1 MQINYIKDGKEQDM
15 AVNEYRNVEMID
27 DYSMRVNVA
36 NFNEVDED
44 TGDNFFLQTLYFA
57 ENIKQTGTNDYI
69 ANNGNVII
77 QTRFNDEDE
86 IDKIWFNLLKDGEVI
101 NLVVDKDIPYEV
113 VIDVENKKLLQ
124 MIIEIRND
132 DYTVKMQIDFDLF
145 S

>member
-1 MQINYIKDGKEQDM
+1 M

-57 ENIKQTGTNDYI
+57 ENIKQTDMNDYI

-101 NLVVDKDIPYEV
+101 NLVVDKDTPYEV

-124 MIIEIRND
+124 MIVEIRND
-132 DYTVKMQIDFDLF
+132 DYAVKMQIDFDLF

>member
-1 MQINYIKDGKEQDM
+1 M

-27 DYSMRVNVA
+27 DYSMRVNVD
-36 NFNEVDED
+36 NFNDVDED

-57 ENIKQTGTNDYI
+57 ENIKQTDMNDYI

-132 DYTVKMQIDFDLF
+132 DYKVKMQIDFD
-145 S
+145 

>member
-1 MQINYIKDGKEQDM
+1 M

-57 ENIKQTGTNDYI
+57 ENIKQTDTNDYI

-101 NLVVDKDIPYEV
+101 NLVVDKDTPYIV
-113 VIDVENKKLLQ
+113 VIDIENKKLLQ
-124 MIIEIRND
+124 LTVEMDND
-132 DYTVKMQIDFDLF
+132 DYRVKMQIDFDIF

>member
-1 MQINYIKDGKEQDM
+1 MS
-15 AVNEYRNVEMID
+15 VNEYRNVEMID
-27 DYSMRVNVA
+27 DYNMRVNVA

-101 NLVVDKDIPYEV
+101 NLVVDKDTPYEV

-132 DYTVKMQIDFDLF
+132 NYTVKMQIDFDLF

>member
-1 MQINYIKDGKEQDM
+1 MS
-15 AVNEYRNVEMID
+15 VNEYRNVEMID
-27 DYSMRVNVA
+27 DYNMRVNVA

-57 ENIKQTGTNDYI
+57 ENIKQTDMNDYI

-113 VIDVENKKLLQ
+113 IIDVENKKLLQ

-132 DYTVKMQIDFDLF
+132 NYTVKMQIDFDLF

>member
-1 MQINYIKDGKEQDM
+1 MT
-15 AVNEYRNVEMID
+15 VNEYRNVEMID

-101 NLVVDKDIPYEV
+101 NLIVDKDTPYEV

-124 MIIEIRND
+124 MLIEVNNND
-132 DYTVKMQIDFDLF
+132 YKVRMQIDFD
-145 S
+145 

>member
-1 MQINYIKDGKEQDM
+1 M

-57 ENIKQTGTNDYI
+57 KNVKQTDTNDYI

-101 NLVVDKDIPYEV
+101 NLVVDKDTPYEV

-124 MIIEIRND
+124 MIIEIDND
-132 DYTVKMQIDFDLF
+132 DYKVKMQIDFDLF

>member
-1 MQINYIKDGKEQDM
+1 M

-57 ENIKQTGTNDYI
+57 ENIKQTDMNDYI

-86 IDKIWFNLLKDGEVI
+86 IAKIWFNLLKDGEVI
-101 NLVVDKDIPYEV
+101 NLVVDKDTPYEV

-124 MIIEIRND
+124 MIIEVNND
-132 DYTVKMQIDFDLF
+132 DYKVRMQIDFD
-145 S
+145 

>member
-1 MQINYIKDGKEQDM
+1 M

-27 DYSMRVNVA
+27 DYSMKVNVA

-57 ENIKQTGTNDYI
+57 ENIKQTDMNDYI

-101 NLVVDKDIPYEV
+101 NLIVDKDTPYEV

-124 MIIEIRND
+124 MIIEIRNN
-132 DYTVKMQIDFDLF
+132 DYAVKMQIDFDLF

>member
-1 MQINYIKDGKEQDM
+1 M

-36 NFNEVDED
+36 NFNEADED

-57 ENIKQTGTNDYI
+57 ENIKQTDMNDYI

-101 NLVVDKDIPYEV
+101 NLVVDKDTPYEV

-124 MIIEIRND
+124 MTIEIRND
-132 DYTVKMQIDFDLF
+132 DYAVKMQIDFDLF

>member
-1 MQINYIKDGKEQDM
+1 M

-57 ENIKQTGTNDYI
+57 ENIKQTDMNDYI

-113 VIDVENKKLLQ
+113 IIDVENKKLLQ

-132 DYTVKMQIDFDLF
+132 DYTVKMQIDFD
-145 S
+145 

>member
-1 MQINYIKDGKEQDM
+1 M

-57 ENIKQTGTNDYI
+57 ENIKQTDMNDYI

-124 MIIEIRND
+124 MMVEVNND
-132 DYTVKMQIDFDLF
+132 NYKVRMQIDFD
-145 S
+145 

>member
-1 MQINYIKDGKEQDM
+1 M

-57 ENIKQTGTNDYI
+57 ENIKQTDMNDYI

-113 VIDVENKKLLQ
+113 IIDVENKKLLQ

-132 DYTVKMQIDFDLF
+132 NYTVKMQIDFDLF

>member
-1 MQINYIKDGKEQDM
+1 M

-101 NLVVDKDIPYEV
+101 NLVVDKDTPYEV

-132 DYTVKMQIDFDLF
+132 DYAVKMQIDFDLF

>member
-1 MQINYIKDGKEQDM
+1 M

-27 DYSMRVNVA
+27 DYSMRVNVV

-57 ENIKQTGTNDYI
+57 ENIKQTDMNDYI

-77 QTRFNDEDE
+77 QTRFNDEDK

-101 NLVVDKDIPYEV
+101 NLVVDKDTPYEV

-124 MIIEIRND
+124 MIVEIRND
-132 DYTVKMQIDFDLF
+132 DYAVKMQIDFDLF

>member
-1 MQINYIKDGKEQDM
+1 M
-15 AVNEYRNVEMID
+15 AINEYRNVEMID

-57 ENIKQTGTNDYI
+57 ENVKQTDTNDYI

-101 NLVVDKDIPYEV
+101 NLVVDKDAPYEV

-124 MIIEIRND
+124 MIIEIDND
-132 DYTVKMQIDFDLF
+132 DYAVKMQIDFDLF

>member
-1 MQINYIKDGKEQDM
+1 M

-132 DYTVKMQIDFDLF
+132 DYKVRMQIDF

>member
-1 MQINYIKDGKEQDM
+1 M

-27 DYSMRVNVA
+27 DYSMRVNVS

-57 ENIKQTGTNDYI
+57 ENIKQTDTNDYI

-101 NLVVDKDIPYEV
+101 NLVVDKDTPYEV

-124 MIIEIRND
+124 MIVEIRND
-132 DYTVKMQIDFDLF
+132 DYAVKMQIDFDLF

>member
-1 MQINYIKDGKEQDM
+1 M

-101 NLVVDKDIPYEV
+101 NLVVDKDTPYEV

-124 MIIEIRND
+124 MIIEISND
-132 DYTVKMQIDFDLF
+132 DYKVRMQIDFD
-145 S
+145 

>member
-1 MQINYIKDGKEQDM
+1 M
-15 AVNEYRNVEMID
+15 AVNEYRNVEIID
-27 DYSMRVNVA
+27 DYSMRVNVTD
-36 NFNEVDED
+36 FNEVDED

-101 NLVVDKDIPYEV
+101 NLIVDKDTPYEV

-124 MIIEIRND
+124 MIIEISND
-132 DYTVKMQIDFDLF
+132 DYKVRMQIDFD
-145 S
+145 

>member
-1 MQINYIKDGKEQDM
+1 M

-57 ENIKQTGTNDYI
+57 ENIKQTDMNDYL

-101 NLVVDKDIPYEV
+101 NLVVDKDTPYEV

-132 DYTVKMQIDFDLF
+132 DYAVKMQIDFDLF

>member
-1 MQINYIKDGKEQDM
+1 M

-36 NFNEVDED
+36 NFNEVDEG

-57 ENIKQTGTNDYI
+57 ENIKQTDMNDYI

-101 NLVVDKDIPYEV
+101 NLVVDKDTPYTV

-124 MIIEIRND
+124 MIIEIDND
-132 DYTVKMQIDFDLF
+132 DYAVKMQIDFDLF

>member
-1 MQINYIKDGKEQDM
+1 M

-27 DYSMRVNVA
+27 DYSMRVNVD
-36 NFNEVDED
+36 NFNDVDED

-57 ENIKQTGTNDYI
+57 ENIKQTDMNDYI

-101 NLVVDKDIPYEV
+101 NLIVDKDTPYEV

-132 DYTVKMQIDFDLF
+132 DYRVRMQIDFD
-145 S
+145 

>member
-1 MQINYIKDGKEQDM
+1 M
-15 AVNEYRNVEMID
+15 AVNEYRNVEMIN

-101 NLVVDKDIPYEV
+101 NLVVDKDTPYEV

-124 MIIEIRND
+124 MLVEVNND
-132 DYTVKMQIDFDLF
+132 NYKVRMQIDFD
-145 S
+145 

>member
-1 MQINYIKDGKEQDM
+1 M

-101 NLVVDKDIPYEV
+101 NLVVDKDTPYEV

-124 MIIEIRND
+124 ILVEVNNND
-132 DYTVKMQIDFDLF
+132 YKVRMQIDFD
-145 S
+145 

>member
-1 MQINYIKDGKEQDM
+1 M

-57 ENIKQTGTNDYI
+57 ENIKQTDMNDYI

-86 IDKIWFNLLKDGEVI
+86 IDKIWFNLLKDEEVI
-101 NLVVDKDIPYEV
+101 NLVVDKDTPYEV

-124 MIIEIRND
+124 MMVEIRND
-132 DYTVKMQIDFDLF
+132 DYAVKMQIDFDLF

>member
-1 MQINYIKDGKEQDM
+1 MS
-15 AVNEYRNVEMID
+15 VNEYRNVEMID
-27 DYSMRVNVA
+27 DYNMRVNVA

-101 NLVVDKDIPYEV
+101 NLVVDKDTPYEV

-132 DYTVKMQIDFDLF
+132 DYKVKMQIDFD
-145 S
+145 

>member
-1 MQINYIKDGKEQDM
+1 M

-69 ANNGNVII
+69 ANKGNVVI

-101 NLVVDKDIPYEV
+101 NLVVDKDTPYEV

-124 MIIEIRND
+124 MMVEVNND
-132 DYTVKMQIDFDLF
+132 DYKVRMQIDFD
-145 S
+145 

>member
-1 MQINYIKDGKEQDM
+1 M

-101 NLVVDKDIPYEV
+101 NLVVDKDAPYEV

-132 DYTVKMQIDFDLF
+132 NYTVKMQIDFDLF

>member
-1 MQINYIKDGKEQDM
+1 M

-57 ENIKQTGTNDYI
+57 ENIKQTDMNDYI

-101 NLVVDKDIPYEV
+101 NLVVDKDAPYEV

-132 DYTVKMQIDFDLF
+132 NYTVKMQIDFDLF

>member
-1 MQINYIKDGKEQDM
+1 M
-15 AVNEYRNVEMID
+15 AVNEYRNVEIID
-27 DYSMRVNVA
+27 DYSMRVNVTD
-36 NFNEVDED
+36 FNEVDED

-101 NLVVDKDIPYEV
+101 NLVVDKDTPYEV

-124 MIIEIRND
+124 MIIEISND
-132 DYTVKMQIDFDLF
+132 DYKVRMQIDFD
-145 S
+145 

>member
-1 MQINYIKDGKEQDM
+1 M

-27 DYSMRVNVA
+27 DYSIRVYVE

-57 ENIKQTGTNDYI
+57 ENVKQTDMNDYI

-77 QTRFNDEDE
+77 QIKFNEDDE

-101 NLVVDKDIPYEV
+101 NLVVDKDTPYKV

-124 MIIEIRND
+124 MTVEINND
-132 DYTVKMQIDFDLF
+132 DYRVNMQIDFDIF
-145 S
+145 D

>member
-1 MQINYIKDGKEQDM
+1 M

-57 ENIKQTGTNDYI
+57 ENIKQTDMNDYI
-69 ANNGNVII
+69 ANNGNVVI
-77 QTRFNDEDE
+77 QTRFNDEEE

-101 NLVVDKDIPYEV
+101 NLIVDKDTPYEV

-124 MIIEIRND
+124 MIIEIRNN
-132 DYTVKMQIDFDLF
+132 DYAVKMQIDFDLF

>member
-1 MQINYIKDGKEQDM
+1 M

-57 ENIKQTGTNDYI
+57 ENVKQTDTNDYI

-101 NLVVDKDIPYEV
+101 NLVVDKDTPYEV

-124 MIIEIRND
+124 MIIEIDND
-132 DYTVKMQIDFDLF
+132 DYKVKMQIDFDLF

>member
-1 MQINYIKDGKEQDM
+1 M

-57 ENIKQTGTNDYI
+57 ENIKQTDMNDYI

-77 QTRFNDEDE
+77 QTRFNNEDE

-101 NLVVDKDIPYEV
+101 NLVVDKDTPYEA

-124 MIIEIRND
+124 MIIEIDND
-132 DYTVKMQIDFDLF
+132 DYKVKMQIDFDLF

>member
-1 MQINYIKDGKEQDM
+1 M

-27 DYSMRVNVA
+27 DYSMRANVA
-36 NFNEVDED
+36 NFNEVAED

-101 NLVVDKDIPYEV
+101 NLVVDKDAPYEV

-132 DYTVKMQIDFDLF
+132 NYTVKMQIDFDLF

>member
-1 MQINYIKDGKEQDM
+1 M

-57 ENIKQTGTNDYI
+57 ENIKQTDTNDYI

-101 NLVVDKDIPYEV
+101 NLVVDKDTPYEV
-113 VIDVENKKLLQ
+113 VIDIENKKLLQ

-132 DYTVKMQIDFDLF
+132 DYAVKMQIDFDLF

>member
-1 MQINYIKDGKEQDM
+1 MS
-15 AVNEYRNVEMID
+15 VNEYRNVEMID
-27 DYSMRVNVA
+27 DYNMRVNVA

-101 NLVVDKDIPYEV
+101 NLVVDKDAPYEV

-132 DYTVKMQIDFDLF
+132 DYKVKMQIDFD
-145 S
+145 